1 MGERQAYEFLGTH
14 DVRRESGTRLRPPRV
29 EGEAQIPD
37 GLLVNPKD
45 AASPGRARQRTLV
58 LAGTLQHQAEA
69 NHSGTAR
76 SLVDT
81 DPTPSG

>member
-14 DVRRESGTRLRPPRV
+14 DVRRESGAGRRPPRV
-29 EGEAQIPD
+29 EGKAQIPD
-37 GLLVNPKD
+37 GLPVNPKD
-45 AASPGRARQRTLV
+45 AAGPVRAGQWTLV